1 MLTALSPLQGTAVGV
16 GYWCEVTAH
25 AASGHV
31 IPLGSFAPQNRR
43 LALRWL
49 RNRAQ
54 DVTDQLDE
62 PYARPGRHWLTDM
75 AEHERAM
82 AVLAQGAPYSVTFA
96 DDACRYRLTIH
107 PRGSSR

>member
-1 MLTALSPLQGTAVGV
+1 MLTALSPVHGV
-16 GYWCEVTAH
+16 GYRCEVTAH
-25 AASGHV
+25 APDGGV
-31 IPLGSFAPQNRR
+31 ISLGACAIRNRR

-49 RNRAQ
+49 IGRAQ

-62 PYARPGRHWLTDM
+62 PYARPGRRWSTDM

-82 AVLAQGAPYSVTFA
+82 AVLAQGSPYSVTFA

-107 PRGSSR
+107 LRGSSR

>member
-1 MLTALSPLQGTAVGV
+1 MLTALSPAQGTAVGF

-25 AASGHV
+25 GAGGHV
-31 IPLGSFAPQNRR
+31 VSLGTRAAGTRR

-49 RNRAQ
+49 RDRAQ

-62 PYARPGRHWLTDM
+62 PYARPGRHWSTDM

-82 AVLAQGAPYSVTFA
+82 AVLAQGSPYSVTFA
-96 DDACRYRLTIH
+96 DDACRSRLTIH

>member
-1 MLTALSPLQGTAVGV
+1 MLTALSPAQGAAVGF
-16 GYWCEVTAH
+16 GYRCEVTAH
-25 AASGHV
+25 GASEQ
-31 IPLGSFAPQNRR
+31 IISLGASATRNRR

-49 RNRAQ
+49 TGRAQ

-62 PYARPGRHWLTDM
+62 PYARPGRHWQTDM

-82 AVLAQGAPYSVTFA
+82 AVLAQGSPYSVTFT